1 MLTILITFSLG
12 AIVGSF
18 INVVTYRLPIII
30 QRNWTK
36 DSINFLKSQGIGFTP
51 SGDWHQ
57 QEKLN
62 LLWPPSHCPH
72 CKYRIKPW
80 ENVPLLSYIFLKTE
94 CSNCSRDIPFR
105 YPLTELLCGF
115 LTMFLVYQFGL
126 SILSFAFMLLVW
138 SLLTITIIDFNHQL
152 IPDEITQPLIWLGL
166 FFNASALKTEV
177 NLNQAVLGAILGY
190 LSLWSVNW
198 IFKMIR
204 GKEGFGQGDFKLLAA
219 IGAWLGWQC
228 LAATIILSSLIGA
241 TVGIYMVTI
250 LGKNKNHPIPF
261 GPYLS
266 VAAFIFI
273 IWGPQINSIYLTN
286 IFR

>member
-51 SGDWHQ
+51 SGDWLQ

-80 ENVPLLSYIFLKTE
+80 ENVPLLSYIFLNAE

-105 YPLTELLCGF
+105 YPLTELICGF
-115 LTMFLVYQFGL
+115 LTMFFVYQFGL

-190 LSLWSVNW
+190 LSLWSINW

-250 LGKNKNHPIPF
+250 LGKNKNQPIPF

-266 VAAFIFI
+266 AAGFIFI
-273 IWGPQINSIYLTN
+273 IWGPQINNIYLTN